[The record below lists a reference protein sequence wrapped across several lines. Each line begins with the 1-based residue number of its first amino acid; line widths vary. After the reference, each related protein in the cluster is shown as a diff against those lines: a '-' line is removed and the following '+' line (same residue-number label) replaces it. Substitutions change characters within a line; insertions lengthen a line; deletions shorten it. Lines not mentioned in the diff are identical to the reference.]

1 MDARRLRY
9 FLAIHDNASISR
21 AAANLGMAQPAL
33 SQQLALL
40 ERDLG
45 ARLFDRTPTG
55 VQATAAAERLYP
67 HARALLTDLDQLS
80 EVVRGPARAKV
91 RIGLM
96 ASVAFGLGVDLIE
109 AARRLDPPVDLQL
122 IEDRNDV
129 LSAMVEQGLLDFAI
143 VAHRNA
149 GHCEY
154 ETLAAEPLV
163 YACSASWSV
172 SDQVSM
178 RELADAPLVLTA
190 RPHSVRTL
198 VDCAL
203 DQAGINPQVV
213 AEVNSLG
220 VLIRAV
226 SAGIGASFMH
236 APVLRGIAGVKV
248 CRTEINIS
256 RTLLLCRRPT
266 VSSVAVQRLL
276 DETRALVRA
285 WADAGTGA

>member
-1 MDARRLRY
+1 
-9 FLAIHDNASISR
+9 
-21 AAANLGMAQPAL
+21 
-33 SQQLALL
+33 
-40 ERDLG
+40 
-45 ARLFDRTPTG
+45 
-55 VQATAAAERLYP
+55 
-67 HARALLTDLDQLS
+67 
-80 EVVRGPARAKV
+80 
-91 RIGLM
+91 M

-154 ETLAAEPLV
+154 ETLAAEPRA

-178 RELADAPLVLTA
+178 R
-190 RPHSVRTL
+190 
-198 VDCAL
+198 
-203 DQAGINPQVV
+203 DQAGINPHVV

-220 VLIRAV
+220 VLIHAV
-226 SAGIGASFMH
+226 SAGIGASFLH

-266 VSSVAVQRLL
+266 VSSAAVQRLL

-285 WADAGTGA
+285 WADGGTGAWSTPLRTTT